1 VVTELHSRV
10 AARSR
15 LHSSVAD
22 ALEEKILSG
31 TLEIGERLPS
41 ESEMARDFNVST
53 RSVREALQI
62 LETKGL
68 VRRKHGER
76 TVVVRDDVG
85 EFLGTLATN
94 IRQRFSTDPDYLVQ
108 LMDVRRM
115 IEIEVLG
122 TLTGREEPIDPEVA
136 AALKGMEVARDEGD
150 FFGFTEM
157 DAAFHLALVRS
168 AGNEILTVF
177 YNNLFGLITELIRVT
192 SRVPSKSLD
201 AAYDEHAEIFAM
213 IRDRNE
219 PGAKELL
226 RAQIA
231 NSTSYLRLAIAKAK
245 EQDTLK

>member
-1 VVTELHSRV
+1 MVADLNPRV
-10 AARSR
+10 ATRSR

-22 ALEEKILSG
+22 ELEEKILAG

-41 ESEMARDFNVST
+41 ESEMAREFNVST
-53 RSVREALQI
+53 RSVREAVQI

-76 TVVVRDDVG
+76 TIVVRDDVG

-122 TLTGREEPIDPEVA
+122 TLTAREDPIDPEVET
-136 AALKGMEVARDEGD
+136 ALKGMETARDQGD
-150 FFGFTEM
+150 FFGFTEQ

-201 AAYDEHAEIFAM
+201 AAYDEHAEIFEM

-219 PGAKELL
+219 SRAKELL

-245 EQDTLK
+245 EQDQLK